1 MSRDGSGNFT
11 YPAATLGTPGSV
23 IESAKYNAMVG
34 ETATGLSES
43 INKAGTVAFIG
54 NQSMGGNRLTNLADG
69 TQSANAASVSQ
80 VRSGIVS
87 HASAVAGGVNAIELT
102 FSPTFSAY
110 TDYMRI
116 RWTSGGANST
126 TSPTIEVD
134 GMAAKNLRKFDNQA
148 VAAGDT
154 GPSGYECEAV
164 YDGTRFLLLN
174 PYNSALT
181 FAAGAYTPNATGGDK
196 GADTINAVTY
206 YNNGVA
212 MFSEVIKASSETVS
226 GSTSLQADDELTF
239 AMAAN
244 TRYEFE
250 FSLYYDTTAAADFK
264 FDLDSSGSTDPGDMN
279 IAIEYL
285 APAATAWVS
294 TVYTTLNNVIS
305 ITAGAGSGQI
315 KIGGYAANGA
325 DAGSLRVRWA
335 QNTSDPGNTVVRRSS
350 SLRYRVT

>member
-87 HASAVAGGVNAIELT
+87 HATAVAGGVNAIELT

-181 FAAGAYTPNATGGDK
+181 FAAGAYTPTATGGDK
-196 GADTINAVTY
+196 GADTVNAIAY
-206 YNNGVA
+206 YVDGVLKH
-212 MFSEVIKASSETVS
+212 SEKFKGANETVS
-226 GSTSLQADDELTF
+226 GSTALQADDDLSF
-239 AMAAN
+239 AMDVATN
-244 TRYEFE
+244 YT
-250 FSLYYDTTAAADFK
+250 FSMEVFYDTSAAADFK
-264 FDLDSSGSTDPGDMN
+264 FDIDSTGATDPTS
-279 IAIEYL
+279 ISLYIQYL
-285 APAATAWVS
+285 APAAIAYVAAGH
-294 TVYTTLNNVIS
+294 TVVNTTVS
-305 ITAGAGSGQI
+305 ITAGAGEGHI
-315 KIGGYAANGA
+315 MITGRVTNGA
-325 DAGSLRVRWA
+325 DAGNLRLRWA
-335 QNTSDPGNTVVRRSS
+335 QNTSDPGNTRVLRGS
-350 SLRYRVT
+350 SLRYRAV